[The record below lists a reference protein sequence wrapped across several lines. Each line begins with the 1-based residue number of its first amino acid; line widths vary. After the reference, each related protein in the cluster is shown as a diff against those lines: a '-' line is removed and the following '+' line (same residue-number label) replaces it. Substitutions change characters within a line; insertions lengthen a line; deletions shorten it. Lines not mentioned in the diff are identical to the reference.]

1 MRPELGSDASFVT
14 VKPCNSGASANMHDP
29 HNAQSSCHVHAVWR
43 RCVCPLIGAT
53 ATSKNEVFDFA
64 TDETATLHESYTK
77 KRPIFDH
84 RLRFSMWSRQKN
96 YDPISLKPH
105 DREPHLC
112 ELANKKTEQLCNV
125 SSPCLD
131 DHQFKKEKLESAGE
145 LSKVCSQIV
154 LKCLYLAR
162 MGRPD
167 FLWSVNKLARSITK
181 MD

>member
-53 ATSKNEVFDFA
+53 ATSKYEVFDFA

-96 YDPISLKPH
+96 YDTISLKPMIANLICANWQTK
-105 DREPHLC
+105 RQSSC
-112 ELANKKTEQLCNV
+112 ATSQVLAWTITNSRKKNLNQLENCQKYA
-125 SSPCLD
+125 
-131 DHQFKKEKLESAGE
+131 HKLS
-145 LSKVCSQIV
+145 
-154 LKCLYLAR
+154 
-162 MGRPD
+162 
-167 FLWSVNKLARSITK
+167 
-181 MD
+181 